1 MATGGVLYRSFWGTR
16 KVQGKEQGHGQ
27 KLSRRE
33 AENNPKADFA
43 AQETKNLTIA

>member
-1 MATGGVLYRSFWGTR
+1 M
-16 KVQGKEQGHGQ
+16 QGKEQGRGQ

-33 AENNPKADFA
+33 AENNPKAGFA